1 MRFIALSLLLF
12 TSPGLATAQTTVAS
26 VHWLSPGLSDDISSS
41 AVTRA
46 GGPVVSFPCD
56 PLMSVKQE
64 RSLTVALMK
73 PSPFHWVPGMSL
85 SQMAAEL
92 SEQVPV
98 FLDQR
103 ALDEIGIDPD
113 SPIGA
118 GVMTHEHASTR
129 QRDSER
135 AKWWQ
140 QDETAVMEGR
150 PSLIVDVLNRV
161 RDLHLT
167 VMIVRGHVI
176 LTTVEAAEDDLATR
190 IYDVT
195 PLISIRP
202 RASWD
207 SVSRSNGIGETSPDF
222 ESLMDMIETS
232 IDPETWERLGGN
244 STIISSTVRDRQW
257 IVVSTTSMT
266 HWKLQRLLDRLNQ

>member
-64 RSLTVALMK
+64 RSLTGL
-73 PSPFHWVPGMSL
+73 SL
-85 SQMAAEL
+85 SQMAADL

-244 STIISSTVRDRQW
+244 STIISSTVRGRQW

-266 HWKLQRLLDRLNQ
+266 HWKLQRLLDQLNQ

>member
-1 MRFIALSLLLF
+1 MRFIALSFLLLL
-12 TSPGLATAQTTVAS
+12 SPGLVSAQTTAVS
-26 VHWLSPGLSDDISSS
+26 RHWLSPGLSDDISSS
-41 AVTRA
+41 AVTKA

-64 RSLTVALMK
+64 RLLSVALMK
-73 PSPFHWVPGMSL
+73 PSPFHWVPGMPL

-103 ALDEIGIDPD
+103 ALEEIGIDPD

-118 GVMTHEHASTR
+118 GVMTHERARSQRRHA
-129 QRDSER
+129 ER
-135 AKWWQ
+135 ARWWQ
-140 QDETAVMEGR
+140 QDEAAVTEGR

-167 VMIVRGHVI
+167 LMIVRGQVI
-176 LTTVEAAEDDLATR
+176 LTTIEAAEDDLATR

-195 PLISIRP
+195 PLISMRP
-202 RASWD
+202 RAPWD
-207 SVSRSNGIGETSPDF
+207 SVSRSTGIGETSPDF

-232 IDPETWERLGGN
+232 IDPDTWERLGGN
-244 STIISSTVRDRQW
+244 STIIASTIRDRQW